1 MYRDAATA
9 AALPAETAVTHA
21 HKPAAKL
28 SDFGGAFFYEPGS
41 GDGRELERMEARAF
55 GIMLGEVCEQH
66 DGVAAGDAGL
76 TVEHVRGLAAVG
88 PARYCSPC
96 HW

>member
-41 GDGRELERMEARAF
+41 GDGRELERMEAGASTRPLF
-55 GIMLGEVCEQH
+55 GS
-66 DGVAAGDAGL
+66 
-76 TVEHVRGLAAVG
+76 T
-88 PARYCSPC
+88 
-96 HW
+96 